1 MGYKCIIIVCTI
13 LFVRFGFLQIIISE
27 FINTVVDV
35 LTMLEFNVEIF
46 INYIEIHAPIIRAV
60 YMLLLSMYYIVR
72 FILMTHFPPRIAR
85 FRKVDER

>member
-1 MGYKCIIIVCTI
+1 
-13 LFVRFGFLQIIISE
+13 
-27 FINTVVDV
+27 
-35 LTMLEFNVEIF
+35 LEFNVEIF

-72 FILMTHFPPRIAR
+72 FILMTHFPRIAR